1 MELSAFD
8 GYYQGKPNIDRI
20 FLKVILDPT
29 AMVANILAGA
39 VDVVVPPGVDLE
51 TAADIKS
58 RWQGTGNQVIVGGFE
73 DMNSSYTL
81 QFRPEYVKPKSGGT
95 TNRDV
100 REALLRG
107 IDRPLM
113 TETITAGLALVAD
126 SWVSPNHRLRGELES
141 AIPQYP
147 YDLNRAQ
154 QLLAQAGWTRGSDGI
169 LVNADGEKMEIELA
183 GPVRTALQKQQ
194 AIISDGWKPLGVVG
208 QIYVVSAVD
217 DQNAETRSI
226 RPATYLGSIAA
237 DRYYFEDQLHSRE
250 ITTPANWG
258 RRNRGGYSSPALDAS
273 LDKLRAT
280 IDNRERVAGYRDQLR
295 IAMGDVAL
303 WPLYWD
309 VYPVLAVAGVK
320 ADVIHPAKGGVMANI
335 LEWDRN

>member
-1 MELSAFD
+1 M
-8 GYYQGKPNIDRI
+8 
-20 FLKVILDPT
+20 
-29 AMVANILAGA
+29 
-39 VDVVVPPGVDLE
+39 DLE
-51 TAADIKS
+51 TAADVKS

-81 QFRPEYVKPKSGGT
+81 QFRPEYVKPKNRGT
-95 TNRDV
+95 ANRDV

-126 SWVSPNHRLRGELES
+126 SWVSPNHRLRAELES

-147 YDLNRAQ
+147 YDLGRAQ
-154 QLLAQAGWTRGSDGI
+154 QLLTQAGWTRGSDGV
-169 LVNADGEKMEIELA
+169 LVNSDGEKLEVELA

-194 AIISDGWKPLGVVG
+194 AIIADGWKPLGVAG

-226 RPATYLGSIAA
+226 RPSTYLGSIAA

-250 ITTPANWG
+250 ITGPNNWG
-258 RRNRGGYSSPALDAS
+258 KRNRGGYSSPALDIS
-273 LDKLRAT
+273 LDRLRAT
-280 IDNRERVAGYRDQLR
+280 IDGRERVAGYREQLR

-320 ADVIHPAKGGVMANI
+320 ADVIHPAKGGVMSNI
-335 LEWDRN
+335 LEWDKN